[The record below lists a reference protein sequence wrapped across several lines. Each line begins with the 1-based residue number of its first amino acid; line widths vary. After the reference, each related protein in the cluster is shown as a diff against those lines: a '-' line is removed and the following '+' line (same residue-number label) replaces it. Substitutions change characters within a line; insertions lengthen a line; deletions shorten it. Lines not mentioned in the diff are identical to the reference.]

1 MTNAE
6 VKEILRDM
14 KRNRLYKRVINEIV
28 ADSENYSGNNL
39 QERLQ
44 ARLQDIS
51 HGLNTGIVC
60 SMVYYSD
67 TTKFFD
73 RYKKEIAELL
83 TDWGAETGQTLQD
96 LNGFDSSD
104 PFIRDTANKN
114 MLAWAAYEIIAGRLE
129 YQLYD

>member
-1 MTNAE
+1 MTNKE
-6 VKEILRDM
+6 VEAILSDM
-14 KRNRLYKRVINEIV
+14 KKNRLYKRVVNEIV
-28 ADSENYSGNNL
+28 EDSKDYNGNNL

-83 TDWGAETGQTLQD
+83 TTWGEETGQTLQD
-96 LNGFDSSD
+96 LNGFDNSD
-104 PFIRDTANKN
+104 PFIREVQNKN
-114 MLAWAAYEIIAGRLE
+114 LLAWASYEIIAGWLE
-129 YQLYD
+129 NQLYD

>member
-1 MTNAE
+1 MTN
-6 VKEILRDM
+6 KETKAILSDM
-14 KRNRLYKRVINEIV
+14 KKNRLYKRVINEIV
-28 ADSENYSGNNL
+28 EDSKDYDGKNL

-83 TDWGAETGQTLQD
+83 TTWGEETGQTLQD
-96 LNGFDSSD
+96 LNGFDNSD
-104 PFIRDTANKN
+104 PFIREVQNKN
-114 MLAWAAYEIIAGRLE
+114 LLAWASYEIIAGWLE
-129 YQLYD
+129 NQLYD